1 MFGLKAI
8 SHYNGW
14 TMAAI
19 GISIVFT
26 GLFLLSIAVS
36 QLHKVL
42 KLWDNRKKNY
52 QRIKA
57 FWKRN
62 AQKGTIIESDIKF
75 ARTLHEA
82 SKQYKILIERLGE
95 PFAIPKLVEF
105 SENCGLGHPPDTIEK
120 LLKAEIII
128 PDGKGYYIWNQSDE
142 NTAKRHSWKI

>member
-8 SHYNGW
+8 SIHNGW
-14 TMAAI
+14 TMAAL

-26 GLFLLSIAVS
+26 GLLLLSIAVS

-42 KLWDNRKKNY
+42 KLWDTRKKKY
-52 QRIKA
+52 ERIKA

-62 AQKGTIIESDIKF
+62 AQKGTIESDLKF
-75 ARTLHEA
+75 ARALNE
-82 SKQYKILIERLGE
+82 SSVQYKILIERLGE
-95 PFAIPKLVEF
+95 PFTIPKLIEF
-105 SENCGLGHPPDTIEK
+105 SENCGLGHPSDTIEK

-128 PDGKGYYIWNQSDE
+128 PDGGGYYILNQSDE